1 MIRYGIQR
9 LMGSLVAGDSIGMG
23 TSTEELATEIGLTIE
38 EIEWR
43 QQFIGFDAEDAD
55 RLERLNGL
63 FVDNKQQFVDTFFD
77 PIVNHDRTAEI
88 VGRSPRDAEAIR
100 QIIVGYYQTLTG
112 GRYDREYYK
121 HRTRIG
127 RLHDRLDMP
136 LHYFGGMS
144 ANIQGEFVDQIF
156 DRAIADLSRED
167 LEPAAI
173 EARLES
179 AKADLKAVVRG
190 QNLDMQ
196 VINDT
201 YLHSYSAKL
210 TAEIEAS
217 RTLRNDIDSSVSK
230 VSQQARGIEADMDR
244 ISTATESQSTHVD
257 QLAGEISN
265 LSASVEEIAA
275 SSEDVTHTA
284 KRTEE
289 TAYTGQEA
297 AETAVDR
304 IEQVADTSET
314 VSKQMDELV
323 EAIDQIEGIVDTID
337 GIADQTNLLALNA
350 SIEAARA
357 GEAGSGFAVVADEV
371 KSLAEES
378 KEQADQFGSII
389 DTVTERIDNTADSL
403 AEAENHIDAS
413 ASEVQET
420 QSALDTVV
428 DAAEETTDSI
438 AQVAAATDEQASTST
453 ELAAT
458 VDTVAEETE
467 DVVGAVS
474 SVRSAVGVQTN
485 QLAAV
490 EDALDAL
497 DEQVDSTGSTNR
509 SVQRVEA
516 DPSLTADRPTT
527 DGGQQLPESLRSK
540 LPDEIPSFVVDGLDR
555 ETAEQII
562 NGDAEMPDFD
572 GSN

>member
-1 MIRYGIQR
+1 
-9 LMGSLVAGDSIGMG
+9 MGSLVAGETIGTG

-38 EIEWR
+38 EIRWR
-43 QQFIGFDAEDAD
+43 HQFLEFDDEDAD

-63 FVDNKQQFVDTFFD
+63 FLDNKEEFVDAFFD
-77 PIVNHDRTAEI
+77 PIVEHDRTAEI
-88 VGRSPRDAEAIR
+88 VERSPRDAEAIR

-144 ANIQGEFVDQIF
+144 ANILAEFVDHIL
-156 DRAIADLSRED
+156 DAASDDLDGVADDEAIDAR
-167 LEPAAI
+167 I
-173 EARLES
+173 EE
-179 AKADLKAVVRG
+179 AKADIEAVIRG

-201 YLHSYSAKL
+201 YLHSYSSKL

-217 RTLRNDIDSSVSK
+217 RTLRNDIGGSISEVSE
-230 VSQQARGIEADMDR
+230 QARGIEADMDR
-244 ISTATESQSTHVD
+244 ISASTESQSEHVD

-275 SSEDVTHTA
+275 SSEDVTKTA
-284 KRTEE
+284 ERTEE
-289 TAYTGQEA
+289 TAYEGQQA

-304 IEQVADTSET
+304 IEEVADTSET
-314 VSKQMDELV
+314 VSQQMDELV

-378 KEQADQFGSII
+378 KQQADQVGSII
-389 DTVTERIDNTADSL
+389 ETVTERIDTTADSL
-403 AEAENHIDAS
+403 AEAESHIDAS
-413 ASEVQET
+413 AAEVRET
-420 QSALDTVV
+420 QDALDTVV

-438 AQVAAATDEQASTST
+438 AQVAEATDDQASTST

-458 VDTVAEETE
+458 VDTVAEETQ
-467 DVVGAVS
+467 DVAGAVS

-485 QLAAV
+485 QLSSV
-490 EDALDAL
+490 EDALDDLA
-497 DEQVDSTGSTNR
+497 DQVDDTGTTTTRST
-509 SVQRVEA
+509 QRVEA
-516 DPSLTADRPTT
+516 DPSLTNGAPTT
-527 DGGQQLPESLRSK
+527 DGGEELPESLKSQ
-540 LPDEIPSFVVDGLDR
+540 LPDGIPSFVVDGLDR
-555 ETAEQII
+555 ETAEKIVS
-562 NGDAEMPDFD
+562 GEAEMP
-572 GSN
+572 GSFGSE